1 VDRMLRIMRLVLACG
16 LYHRHTE
23 ACATDIEI
31 HPDSVKHSP
40 LGLLSS
46 YGRDE
51 APRRAFG
58 ASPAYNPPSPASIP
72 YRPAPDARLGPHLL
86 IPPFDIAFLQI
97 PRYMRLEKF
106 SLVRRRGFDVV
117 TQESANRR
125 MRQWPFRPMS
135 HRMLA
140 AGNGLGAKVPALALT
155 KDAH

>member
-1 VDRMLRIMRLVLACG
+1 MWAKPDVDRMLRIMRLVLACG

-58 ASPAYNPPSPASIP
+58 ASLAYNPPSPASIP
-72 YRPAPDARLGPHLL
+72 YKPAPDARLEPHLL
-86 IPPFDIAFLQI
+86 IPPFDTAFYQI

-106 SLVRRRGFDVV
+106 SLVRRRGLMW
-117 TQESANRR
+117 Q
-125 MRQWPFRPMS
+125 
-135 HRMLA
+135 HR
-140 AGNGLGAKVPALALT
+140 NALIAECASGPSDL
-155 KDAH
+155 